1 MSTTRRTPDAD
12 DADHRY
18 RYLDESGH
26 LVDDPP
32 SIADETLLELYE
44 SLRFARAFDERAKSL
59 QRQGR
64 IATYAPMAGQEGAQ
78 VAAALAMDE
87 ADWLYPT
94 YRDNAAKFARGVDAA
109 DVLALLAGH
118 ETGGDTDARVMPEC
132 IPIATQLPHAVGAA
146 WAGLLRSGEPEYATL
161 ASLGDGATSEGDF
174 HEGLNFA
181 GVFDTPTVFLCQNNG
196 WAISTP
202 TDRQTRSATLA
213 RKATAYGIEG
223 VRVDGMD
230 PLATY
235 VTVRRAVRKAKD
247 DLAAV
252 AADTADGEAVAAG
265 QYSATRPT
273 MVEAVV
279 RRFGAH
285 TTSDDPS
292 RYREGPDR
300 TGDPLPRLETYLRE
314 RGLMDA
320 ERVAAVGDRVDE
332 RLASAV
338 ERAEARETDLTA
350 AFDHVYA
357 EPTPAIEDQR
367 AELERLYEEY
377 GDRVAEGTRR

>member
-1 MSTTRRTPDAD
+1 MSTTRRTPDAA

-26 LVDDPP
+26 LVEDPP
-32 SIADETLLELYE
+32 AVTETTLLELYE

-64 IATYAPMAGQEGAQ
+64 IATYAPMAGQAGAQ
-78 VAAALAMDE
+78 VAAALAMDDE
-87 ADWLYPT
+87 DWLYPT
-94 YRDNAAKFARGVDAA
+94 YRDNAAKFARGVDPA

-118 ETGGDTDARVMPEC
+118 EGDGDADARVMPEY
-132 IPIATQLPHAVGAA
+132 IPIATQLPQAVGAA
-146 WAGLLRSGEPEYATL
+146 WTGLLRSGEPEYATL
-161 ASLGDGATSEGDF
+161 ATLGDGATSEGDF

-202 TDRQTRSATLA
+202 TERQTRSETLA
-213 RKATAYGIEG
+213 RKAAAYGVEG

-247 DLAAV
+247 DVAAV
-252 AADTADGEAVAAG
+252 ADEPADPEAVAAG
-265 QYSATRPT
+265 PSGATRPT
-273 MVEAVV
+273 LVETVV

-292 RYREGPDR
+292 RYREEPDR
-300 TGDPLPRLETYLRE
+300 SGDPLPRLETYLRG
-314 RGLMDA
+314 RGLLDD
-320 ERVAAVGDRVDE
+320 ERVAAVGDRVE
-332 RLASAV
+332 TRLEAAV
-338 ERAEARETDLTA
+338 ERAEARETDPTA
-350 AFDHVYA
+350 AFEHVYA
-357 EPTPAIEDQR
+357 EPTPAVDDQR

-377 GDRVAEGTRR
+377 GDRVAGERH